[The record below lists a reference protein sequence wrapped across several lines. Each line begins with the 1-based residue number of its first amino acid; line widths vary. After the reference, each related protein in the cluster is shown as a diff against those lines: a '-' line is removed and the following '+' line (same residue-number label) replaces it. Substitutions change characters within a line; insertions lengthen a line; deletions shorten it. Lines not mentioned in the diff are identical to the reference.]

1 MIKPGDITNQMAAT
15 CWIHA
20 RGEGESMK
28 WSISEILNAA
38 IEAGIVSPP
47 VWAIRNIKTGALV
60 ERRGVPVFVLDGN
73 PTDSDLWIK
82 EHWKGQTE

>member
-15 CWIHA
+15 CWIYA

-47 VWAIRNIKTGALV
+47 CYCVRWNGELQKHENMVKLYPGKPWAHDT
-60 ERRGVPVFVLDGN
+60 
-73 PTDSDLWIK
+73 
-82 EHWKGQTE
+82 EHWKGQN